1 MAGCQTVDSE
11 ERQGKALI
19 DESVSVKQGVRFFVY
34 PSVDRGSE
42 WSPTKATYLRPLF
55 RSRYKVEKP
64 LLEKTQSDEM
74 GWTILRPTAFFDAM
88 VQGKVFAAM

>member
-19 DESVSVKQGVRFFVY
+19 DESVKQGVRIFVY

-42 WSPTKATYLRPLF
+42 RSPTQATYVPHF
-55 RSRYKVEKP
+55 ASRYKVEKP
-64 LLEKTQSDEM
+64 LLEKTQS
-74 GWTILRPTAFFDAM
+74 
-88 VQGKVFAAM
+88 

>member
-19 DESVSVKQGVRFFVY
+19 DESVQQGVKFFVY

-42 WSPTKATYLRPLF
+42 RSPTKATYLRPPF
-55 RSRYKVEKP
+55 R
-64 LLEKTQSDEM
+64 Q
-74 GWTILRPTAFFDAM
+74 
-88 VQGKVFAAM
+88 